1 MRNGAR
7 AARRFPPPW
16 SDDYSPTRISSAMLV
31 RESRTSSAN
40 GTFGLHERQDSGG
53 MRLDTAASG

>member
-31 RESRTSSAN
+31 RESRTGSC
-40 GTFGLHERQDSGG
+40 TFGLHERQDSGG